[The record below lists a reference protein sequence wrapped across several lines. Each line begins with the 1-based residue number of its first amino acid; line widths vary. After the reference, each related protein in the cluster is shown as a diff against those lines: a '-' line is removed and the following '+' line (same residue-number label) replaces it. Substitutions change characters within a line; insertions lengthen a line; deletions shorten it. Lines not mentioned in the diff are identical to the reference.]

1 MSDFRRNDVLPI
13 GVKLVSQSM
22 LAMLLFLDRDGLVK
36 KSERGEEGLRRGF
49 EEGLTRSGTAEEEE
63 GESSGKREVLHTD
76 SFGTSKEEPSS
87 DTSIKGGG
95 GMLKAARHSAILSSW
110 LSSLL
115 ESMASI
121 SGSMSKREEV
131 MNSIMM
137 YSREASY
144 ILFSCFIPQKVLLL
158 SFSSPNPPKV
168 GGFTPTYARGS
179 RVIKLSRE

>member
-1 MSDFRRNDVLPI
+1 MSDFRRNDVLSI

-63 GESSGKREVLHTD
+63 GKREVLHTD

-168 GGFTPTYARGS
+168 GVFTPTYARGS